1 MNVKKRA
8 AALVLCVL
16 LAACLLSGCLSVPR
30 PAAPVLPVPVT
41 PESGIELVLL
51 TPVPETDT
59 PADPTV
65 PEETPPPAED
75 EPSPVPTTEAPET
88 PTPSPAPTP
97 VPLPEDGE
105 YDSRDD
111 VALYL
116 YIYGHLPPNFI
127 GKREAQALGWPG
139 GSLDPYAY
147 GKCIGGD
154 YFGNYQGL
162 LPRAPG
168 RYWREC
174 DIDTL
179 HARSRGAKRIIWSND
194 GLIYYTGDHYESFVL
209 LYGEE

>member
-8 AALVLCVL
+8 SALVLCVL
-16 LAACLLSGCLSVPR
+16 LAVCLLSGCLPAPR
-30 PAAPVLPVPVT
+30 PAAPVLPVPAT

-51 TPVPETDT
+51 TPAPETDT
-59 PADPTV
+59 PADPTIL
-65 PEETPPPAED
+65 EEAPPAED

-116 YIYGHLPPNFI
+116 HIYGHLPSNYI

-168 RYWREC
+168 RSWREC
-174 DIDTL
+174 DIGTL
-179 HARSRGAKRIIWSND
+179 HARSRGSKRIIWSND

>member
-16 LAACLLSGCLSVPR
+16 LAVCLLSGCLPTPR

-41 PESGIELVLL
+41 PESGSELVLL
-51 TPVPETDT
+51 TPAPETDA
-59 PADPTV
+59 PADPTI
-65 PEETPPPAED
+65 PEEAPTAED

-116 YIYGHLPPNFI
+116 HIYGHLPPNFI

-154 YFGNYQGL
+154 YFGNYEGL

-168 RYWREC
+168 RTWREC